1 MNEKQVAELFVEQ
14 QVLQPSQAED
24 VLNEANLNGKTI
36 VQAMVDSGFVDESGF
51 YRTIAEALGAEYID
65 FGDKEVA
72 PAFLK
77 LIPSGLARLHR
88 ALPIGL
94 SGNTLR
100 VALADAPDPRAAED
114 LRFALGKDVDVVV
127 APTEQIDNR
136 IKEYYGADTTSMEE
150 VLKQLGEA
158 GEMLQI
164 RGDDT
169 AEAVEA
175 EANAT
180 PIIRFVDLIL
190 YQAIQDRA
198 SDIHFEP
205 FENEFKIRYR
215 VDGAL
220 YEMSPPPRH
229 LALPVISRVKVMAN
243 MNIAERRLPQDGR
256 IQKNIAGRH
265 VDLRVSTLPTQFGES
280 VVLRVLD
287 RSTVNLDLE
296 MLGMPEYVHNYILEI
311 INCPNGIFIATGPT
325 GSGKTTTLYS
335 CLRKINTIDSKLLT
349 AEEPIEYDLE
359 GIVQVPVNEAIGL
372 TFARV
377 LRAFLR
383 QDPDRIMLGETRDLE
398 TAQIAIQA
406 SLTGHLVF
414 TTLHTNDAPGA
425 ITRLIDMGVE
435 PFLISATLAAVLGQ
449 RLLRSICPNCRAAY
463 TPNASLLAQIELAK
477 KDIGDRKF
485 FYGKGCD
492 SCNNTGYKGR
502 KGIYELM
509 KITDPLRELVNER
522 APTVVLKQK
531 AAKRAAKAARVAQPR
546 EKRKGIVLFQRKKV
560 KPKIL
565 MIFTRQ
571 LATLIDAG
579 LPLLR
584 ALNVLA
590 KQERDTVLKNT
601 IDKLAE
607 SVQGGSTFSE
617 SLALYPL
624 IFNDLYVNMVKA
636 GEVGGVLE
644 LVLTRLAEFQE
655 KAAKIKN
662 KVAAAMVYPLI
673 VMTMAVAIMGFLLV
687 FIVPKFE
694 AIFHDMLGD
703 RPLPVITK
711 FVLTVSRFVQG
722 HWLVILALLFAA
734 IAGYKFAN
742 RTPRGKST
750 IDRAKL
756 HFPLFGDVI
765 RKTAI
770 SRFSRTLGTLVSSGV
785 PILQALNITRET
797 AGNMVIARAIGQ
809 VHESVKEGESIVQP
823 LEASAVFPPMVVSM
837 IDVGEETG
845 QLPEMLLKIADVYDD
860 EVDNSVAAMTAALE
874 PIMIVFLALVVGT
887 IVIALFLPLISIIQG
902 LQQQT

>member
-36 VQAMVDSGFVDESGF
+36 VQAMIDSGFVDESGF
-51 YRTIAEALGAEYID
+51 YRTIAEALGAEYVD
-65 FGDKEVA
+65 LGDKEIV
-72 PAFLK
+72 PAILK

-100 VALADAPDPRAAED
+100 VALADPLDPRAAED

-164 RGDDT
+164 RGDET
-169 AEAVEA
+169 AAGVEA

-256 IQKNIAGRH
+256 MQKNIAGRH

-349 AEEPIEYDLE
+349 AEEPVEYDLE

-383 QDPDRIMLGETRDLE
+383 QDPDRIMIGETRDLE

-435 PFLISATLAAVLGQ
+435 PFLISATLGAVLGQ
-449 RLLRSICPNCRAAY
+449 RLLRSICPNCRAPY
-463 TPNASLLAQIELAK
+463 QPNESVLAQLELSK
-477 KDIGDRKF
+477 RDMGDRKF

-492 SCNNTGYKGR
+492 ACNHTGYKGR

-509 KITDPLRELVNER
+509 KITDPLRELINER

-531 AAKRAAKAARVAQPR
+531 AIELGMVTLRQDGLRS
-546 EKRKGIVLFQRKKV
+546 
-560 KPKIL
+560 
-565 MIFTRQ
+565 IF
-571 LATLIDAG
+571 AG
-579 LPLLR
+579 
-584 ALNVLA
+584 
-590 KQERDTVLKNT
+590 DTTIEEVLKYT
-601 IDKLAE
+601 
-607 SVQGGSTFSE
+607 
-617 SLALYPL
+617 
-624 IFNDLYVNMVKA
+624 
-636 GEVGGVLE
+636 
-644 LVLTRLAEFQE
+644 
-655 KAAKIKN
+655 
-662 KVAAAMVYPLI
+662 
-673 VMTMAVAIMGFLLV
+673 
-687 FIVPKFE
+687 
-694 AIFHDMLGD
+694 
-703 RPLPVITK
+703 
-711 FVLTVSRFVQG
+711 
-722 HWLVILALLFAA
+722 
-734 IAGYKFAN
+734 
-742 RTPRGKST
+742 
-750 IDRAKL
+750 
-756 HFPLFGDVI
+756 
-765 RKTAI
+765 
-770 SRFSRTLGTLVSSGV
+770 
-785 PILQALNITRET
+785 
-797 AGNMVIARAIGQ
+797 
-809 VHESVKEGESIVQP
+809 
-823 LEASAVFPPMVVSM
+823 
-837 IDVGEETG
+837 
-845 QLPEMLLKIADVYDD
+845 
-860 EVDNSVAAMTAALE
+860 
-874 PIMIVFLALVVGT
+874 
-887 IVIALFLPLISIIQG
+887 
-902 LQQQT
+902 